1 MSNDNIQNKVGKL
14 RFLIDEMTQQQLEDE
29 VGVTKQTVA
38 QSKVRNISQHW
49 NYRLE
54 LRKYLM

>member
-1 MSNDNIQNKVGKL
+1 
-14 RFLIDEMTQQQLEDE
+14 MTQQQLEDE
-29 VGVTKQTVA
+29 VGVTKQKVA
-38 QSKVRNISQHW
+38 QSNVRNISQHW